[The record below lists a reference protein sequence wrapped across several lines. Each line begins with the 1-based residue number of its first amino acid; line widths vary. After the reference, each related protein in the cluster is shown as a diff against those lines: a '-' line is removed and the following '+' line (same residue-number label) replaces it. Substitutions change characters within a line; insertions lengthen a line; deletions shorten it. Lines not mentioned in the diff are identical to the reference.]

1 MSFDPEKTFILSEND
16 KGNNPARPDYRG
28 SFTLDGKTYELA
40 GWTKSRKSDG
50 RPFISGSV
58 KLQAPKADPGAYRPA
73 EGATPSPRPARATP
87 SPKVDDDDDIP
98 F

>member
-40 GWTKSRKSDG
+40 GWTKSRRSDG

-58 KLQAPKADPGAYRPA
+58 KLKEPKADPGAYRPA
-73 EGATPSPRPARATP
+73 QEATPPPRPASATPSPRFEAEED
-87 SPKVDDDDDIP
+87 VP